1 MRCGWR
7 YLQFAILF
15 CGIIMLEGRGGV
27 AATNFVCQSSRNMG
41 SARAACLVSGMLSA
55 WAILANAGKEII
67 CELAEVA
74 VTKRVA
80 IYQS

>member
-1 MRCGWR
+1 MRCRRR
-7 YLQFAILF
+7 YLQLAILF

-41 SARAACLVSGMLSA
+41 SARAACLVSGMLTA
-55 WAILANAGKEII
+55 WAILADAGKEII